1 MSRMTVNIDPDLLD
15 QAQAALGAPTKV
27 ETIRIALAE
36 AVRKQ
41 RLGIALQNRGQ
52 IDLELDQG
60 NLQQQRQGS

>member
-15 QAQAALGAPTKV
+15 QAKAALGAPTKV